1 VGRDHSQHRLSTS
14 LPEIF
19 ISEHQPEIFIGN
31 CASKLDETTG
41 EISDDATRNF
51 IKQQLADFAKFVA
64 LSAKV

>member
-1 VGRDHSQHRLSTS
+1 VGQDHSQPRLSTS
-14 LPEIF
+14 L
-19 ISEHQPEIFIGN
+19 PEIFIGN

-51 IKQQLADFAKFVA
+51 IKQQLVDFAKFVA